1 MTEPMSDPRPSP
13 PDALPTAVVEPP
25 RRFRIPLVWIIPLV
39 AALIGLFLAA
49 RTYLEQGPVITLQF
63 RTGAGLEPGKT
74 RIKYRDIDVGVITRV
89 KLSDDGA
96 HVQAEAQMAREAE
109 RLLVEDT
116 RFWVVRP
123 RVSGS
128 AVSGLDTLLSGAYV
142 GMDAGKT
149 DASRRDFVALEDAP
163 VIALDV
169 PGRSFA
175 LHADNLGSVDV
186 GTPVYFRRI
195 PVGQVTAFRLDEQG
209 RHLDIQV
216 FIKAPYDRYVTVDTR
231 FWNASGIDL
240 RLGADGLQ
248 LNTESVS
255 SILTGGLAF
264 ETPEGGDTEP
274 ASADAD
280 FKVFAT
286 RAEALKQPSASAQV
300 WRLRFTE
307 TVRGLSVG
315 APVDFRGIQIGEVIA
330 IEPDVDVDAADVGLK
345 VDIAVF
351 PERMRARDSGRQ
363 DMSGDAFHALVDRL
377 VARGLRAQLR
387 NGSLVTGQLYV
398 ALDFFP
404 GAGKAGVSWAAKPPQ
419 LPTQRGSLDELQATL
434 ARIAGKLDRLPLDDI
449 AAETRTAIAGLARA
463 VERTEALMARLD
475 GLASN
480 EVRAT
485 VDETR
490 QAMAEARAAVAD
502 GRRLLASD
510 APLQQDLRDSLQ
522 ELSRAA
528 QSLRHLADTL
538 ERHPEAL
545 LRGKPE
551 EKP

>member
-1 MTEPMSDPRPSP
+1 MTEPMSDQCPSP

-49 RTYLEQGPVITLQF
+49 RTWMEQGPVITLQF

-274 ASADAD
+274 AAADAD
-280 FKVFAT
+280 FKVFTT

-351 PERMRARDSGRQ
+351 PERMRARDAGRQ

-404 GAGKAGVSWAAKPPQ
+404 GVGKASVSWAAKPPQ